1 MVIVWILRGLTIN
14 LVIVFLD
21 GFITSS
27 SLYHGEP
34 QERIINGT
42 LRANIEFRAPLLNSI
57 YVIMYMEFD
66 NSIFVDKTKQITED
80 Y

>member
-27 SLYHGEP
+27 SLCHGEP
-34 QERIINGT
+34 QERIKNGT
-42 LRANIEFRAPLLNSI
+42 LRAIVEFRVPLPNST